1 MAEDESCIVYFLGI
15 GGIGMSA
22 LAHIAL
28 EKGRKVCGIDRN
40 KSQITRQLEEKGAE
54 ILIGDD
60 VSFDGKAEVQVIYSS
75 AIRELHPVL
84 QKAKQ
89 LNYPLYHRSM
99 FLSMLMKGQES
110 ILITGTHGKT
120 STTALVTWVLVHAGF
135 DPSYAVGG
143 IVMNTG
149 KNGGHGTGKYFVAEA
164 DESDGSFLN
173 YNGHCGIITNV
184 EQEHMNYWKTE
195 ERLHEG
201 FKSFASQIEKLFW
214 CVDDSPLS
222 SLKLKGHSYGTS
234 EKANWHL
241 YNMYH
246 DRTNLVFS
254 ISHAGHNYENIRLS
268 MMGRHQ
274 ALNATAAW
282 GLACKL
288 GVPEERIRQAFLTFG
303 GVCRRLEKKG
313 EVRGIIVYDDYAHHP
328 TEIAAVLTALK
339 EAIPGCYIRAIFQAH
354 KYSRTHDCLHLFPK
368 AFQSANSIIITEIY
382 SAGEQPIEGIS
393 GKTLSSV
400 IPGSSFM
407 SDDEILE
414 DLKLTAKAGDVIITI
429 GAGTIT
435 LLGPKILSVL

>member
-1 MAEDESCIVYFLGI
+1 MTEDESCVIHFLGI

-40 KSQITRQLEEKGAE
+40 KSQITRQLEQKGAE

-60 VSFDGKAEVQVIYSS
+60 VQFDGKVQVVYSS
-75 AIRELHPVL
+75 SIQESHPAL
-84 QKAKQ
+84 KKAKQ

-99 FLSMLMKGQES
+99 FLSMLMKGQQP
-110 ILITGTHGKT
+110 ILVTGTHGKT
-120 STTALVTWVLVHAGF
+120 STTALLTWVLMYAGF
-135 DPSYAVGG
+135 DPSYAIGG
-143 IVMNTG
+143 ILINTG

-173 YNGHCGIITNV
+173 YTGHCGIITNV
-184 EQEHMNYWKTE
+184 EQEHMNYWRTE

-201 FKSFASQIEKLFW
+201 FKTFASCIENLFW
-214 CVDDSPLS
+214 CVDDTPLN
-222 SLKLKGHSYGTS
+222 SLNLNGYSYGTS

-241 YNMYH
+241 YDVYH
-246 DRTNLVFS
+246 DKTNVVFS
-254 ISHAGHNYENIRLS
+254 ILHSGLNYENIRLS

-274 ALNATAAW
+274 ALNATAVW

-288 GVPEERIRQAFLTFG
+288 GVPEQKIRQAFLKFG
-303 GVCRRLEKKG
+303 GVHRRLEKKG
-313 EVRGIIVYDDYAHHP
+313 EVRGIVVYDDYAHHP

-354 KYSRTHDCLHLFPK
+354 KYTRTCDCLHLFPS
-368 AFQSANSIIITEIY
+368 AFQSADGVIITEIY
-382 SAGEQPIEGIS
+382 SAGEQPIEEIS
-393 GKTLSSV
+393 GRTLSSV

-414 DLKLTAKAGDVIITI
+414 DLRITAKAGDVIVTI

-435 LLGPKILSVL
+435 FLGPKILSIL